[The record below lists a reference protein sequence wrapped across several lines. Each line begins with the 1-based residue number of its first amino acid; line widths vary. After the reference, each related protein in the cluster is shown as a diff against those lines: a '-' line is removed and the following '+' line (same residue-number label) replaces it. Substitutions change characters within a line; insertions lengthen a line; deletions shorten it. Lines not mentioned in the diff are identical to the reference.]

1 MKVTSVG
8 FKRRMEFATVSLVRM
23 SAPKLVDDTRLLVG
37 KLPYVP
43 LRVAATAT
51 IAECL
56 QVKAMY
62 A

>member
-8 FKRRMEFATVSLVRM
+8 FKRRMEFATVSLIRM
-23 SAPKLVDDTRLLVG
+23 SAPKLTDDMKVT
-37 KLPYVP
+37 KMWAVP
-43 LRVAATAT
+43 LRVSSGTAT

-56 QVKAMY
+56 QVKAMH